1 VAWTRRRQVLVAVSP
16 LGTHASFHDAHRLF
30 DSQTTLSTRLSLV
43 LNSVVVPGCAASG
56 PITLVAIEKLLELT
70 VTVAGGTPVNE
81 ITVSVLV
88 WLVRLG
94 THVPVQSV
102 TM

>member
-1 VAWTRRRQVLVAVSP
+1 VSP
-16 LGTHASFHDAHRLF
+16 LGTQASFHEAHRLF

-43 LNSVVVPGCAASG
+43 LNSVLVPGCAASG

-81 ITVSVLV
+81 TTVSVLV
-88 WLVRLG
+88 WLVRLEI
-94 THVPVQSV
+94 HDPVQSV